1 MEEYRTEEEQVEA
14 LRNWWKE
21 NGRSI
26 IAAIIIALSASFA
39 WQAWQTSQEDQQE
52 NASALYQAMLRAIDG
67 GDGSV
72 EVQTGIDT
80 AEQLKQN
87 FDGTTYAQFAAL
99 HLAALA
105 VDRGNLPEAE
115 DELRWV
121 LGKAAKGGDA
131 EQIAQLRLARVLAA
145 AGDTGQA
152 LAILEDVGPGP
163 YGASY
168 AAARGDILQSIG
180 RDDEAR
186 SAYNEALTLAVGDQ
200 GGANLSVLE
209 QKLQSLTPIAGR
221 VLEDTVNI
229 QTDDSEQAPAINDT
243 VDTVEE

>member
-39 WQAWQTSQEDQQE
+39 WQAWQSSQEDQQE
-52 NASALYQAMLRAIDG
+52 NASALYQAVLRAIDG

-72 EVQTGIDT
+72 EVQTGIAT

-105 VDRGNLPEAE
+105 VDRGDLPEAE

-121 LGKAAKGGDA
+121 LG
-131 EQIAQLRLARVLAA
+131 
-145 AGDTGQA
+145 
-152 LAILEDVGPGP
+152 
-163 YGASY
+163 
-168 AAARGDILQSIG
+168 
-180 RDDEAR
+180 
-186 SAYNEALTLAVGDQ
+186 
-200 GGANLSVLE
+200 
-209 QKLQSLTPIAGR
+209 
-221 VLEDTVNI
+221 
-229 QTDDSEQAPAINDT
+229 
-243 VDTVEE
+243 

>member
-39 WQAWQTSQEDQQE
+39 WQAWQSSQEDQQE

-87 FDGTTYAQFAAL
+87 FEIHFQTC
-99 HLAALA
+99 
-105 VDRGNLPEAE
+105 ESC
-115 DELRWV
+115 
-121 LGKAAKGGDA
+121 
-131 EQIAQLRLARVLAA
+131 
-145 AGDTGQA
+145 
-152 LAILEDVGPGP
+152 
-163 YGASY
+163 GASFRTTFARY
-168 AAARGDILQSIG
+168 AHCFLQ
-180 RDDEAR
+180 E
-186 SAYNEALTLAVGDQ
+186 L
-200 GGANLSVLE
+200 
-209 QKLQSLTPIAGR
+209 
-221 VLEDTVNI
+221 
-229 QTDDSEQAPAINDT
+229 
-243 VDTVEE
+243 